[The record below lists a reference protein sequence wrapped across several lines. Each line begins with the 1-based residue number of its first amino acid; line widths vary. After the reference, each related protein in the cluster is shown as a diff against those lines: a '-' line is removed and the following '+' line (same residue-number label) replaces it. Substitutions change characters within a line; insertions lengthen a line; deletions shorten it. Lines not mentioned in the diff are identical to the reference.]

1 MHIHELAR
9 LAGAHNRL
17 HLPAEFAALEPCG
30 FSIDSRTVRAG
41 ELFFAVTGEVFD
53 GHAFVKA
60 ALDRGACGAVIAK
73 ELPELSEADRSRCL
87 MVADPLRALQDLAH
101 NLLAEWGKPIIGIT
115 GSMGKTTTKEMTAR
129 VLEQTGR
136 VHKSVGNLNN
146 AYGLP
151 LTVLKMISD
160 GANMEDF
167 DFAVLEMG
175 MSFAGEITRLTEIAP
190 PWVSVVVN
198 VAPVHL
204 ENFSSI
210 EGIATAKAEIVQ
222 GMRSDGTAILN
233 ADDER
238 VYRMAK
244 IAFDERHPQARLLTF
259 GRHEL
264 AHVTAHDVVTNGL
277 LGSRFTLV
285 TPKGSAPVALSLPGE
300 HFILNALAAAASGL
314 RFGLTPEVIA
324 QALSTTKAAYH
335 RGEILTFEAGFT
347 MVDDTYNSNPTALQE
362 ATKLLAAVPAAG
374 RTVLVAGEMLELGP
388 EAARLHAECGK
399 LAAQLGIGLIVGV
412 RGLAADLLQ
421 GAREAGMAE
430 TQLHFAADS
439 AAAGLWLA
447 EQVGAGDVVLVK
459 GSRGV
464 KTELVIEQLKERF
477 GLAGMPDA
485 QAAHVR

>member
-9 LAGAHNRL
+9 LAGAHNCI
-17 HLPAEFAALEPCG
+17 HLPAGFAGMEPLG

-41 ELFFAVTGEVFD
+41 ELFFAVKGEVFD

-60 ALDRGACGAVIAK
+60 ALERGACGAVIAR
-73 ELPELSEADRSRCL
+73 ELPELSEVERSHCL
-87 MVADPLRALQDLAH
+87 VVSDTLRALQDLAH
-101 NLLAEWGKPIIGIT
+101 NLLAEWGNPIIGIT
-115 GSMGKTTTKEMTAR
+115 GSMGKTTTKEMTAH
-129 VLEQTGR
+129 VLEQAGR

-160 GANMEDF
+160 GAKMEDF

-175 MSFAGEITRLTEIAP
+175 MSFPGEITRLTEIAP

-204 ENFSSI
+204 ENFAGI
-210 EGIATAKAEIVQ
+210 EGIAAAKAEIVQ
-222 GMRSDGTAILN
+222 GMRADGTAILN

-244 IAFDERHPQARLLTF
+244 IAFDEQHPQARTLTF
-259 GRHEL
+259 GRNEL

-300 HFILNALAAAASGL
+300 HFILNALAAAAVGL
-314 RFGLTPEVIA
+314 RFGLTPEAIA

-347 MVDDTYNSNPTALQE
+347 VVDDTYNSNPKALQE
-362 ATKLLAAVPAAG
+362 ATKLLAVVPAAS

-388 EAARLHAECGK
+388 EAAQLHAECGK

-412 RGLAADLLQ
+412 RGLAAELLR
-421 GAREAGMAE
+421 GAQEAGMAE

-439 AAAGLWLA
+439 TAAGLWLA
-447 EQVGAGDVVLVK
+447 EQVGAGDVILVK

-464 KTELVIEQLKERF
+464 KTELVIEQLKARF